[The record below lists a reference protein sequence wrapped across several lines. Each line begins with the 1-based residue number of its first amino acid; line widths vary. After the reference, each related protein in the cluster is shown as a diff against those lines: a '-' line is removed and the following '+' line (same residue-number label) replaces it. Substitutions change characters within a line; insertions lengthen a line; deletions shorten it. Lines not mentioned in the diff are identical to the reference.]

1 MMAAN
6 DLWAGA
12 LSLLL
17 IHDETGCRH
26 SALNA
31 VRLLE
36 RLCEQEGLD
45 EETRKLCE
53 RASQRLTQNRHR
65 DFYHARPA

>member
-1 MMAAN
+1 MAAN

-17 IHDETGCRH
+17 IHDETGCTH

-36 RLCEQEGLD
+36 KLCEQEDLD
-45 EETRKLCE
+45 EDTRKLCE
-53 RASQRLTQNRHR
+53 RASQRLTRSR
-65 DFYHARPA
+65 AREPGRVRPA